1 MPAPAPEEALRK
13 LRRLYR
19 DAHHL
24 TNQAVDDSQVLN
36 WASTGPLSSWAT
48 HKIRHG
54 GWSYLLVEGT
64 VRSVRQLQRRAIE
77 AIPQTAVAPESSV
90 QGLDPFDPLL
100 PTAEQ
105 QGGQSTAGE
114 RVSDLT
120 PRQQQDPQ

>member
-1 MPAPAPEEALRK
+1 MPSPTPEEALRK

-36 WASTGPLSSWAT
+36 WASTGSLSSWAT

-54 GWSYLLVEGT
+54 GWSYLLVEGA
-64 VRSVRQLQRRAIE
+64 VRSVRQLQRRAIL

-90 QGLDPFDPLL
+90 QGVDSFDLLL

-105 QGGQSTAGE
+105 Q
-114 RVSDLT
+114 
-120 PRQQQDPQ
+120 DPQ

>member
-1 MPAPAPEEALRK
+1 MPAPTPEEALRR

-19 DAHHL
+19 DSHHL
-24 TNQAVDDSQVLN
+24 THQPVDDEQVLN
-36 WASTGPLSSWAT
+36 WASAGPLSSWAT
-48 HKIRHG
+48 HKIRSG
-54 GWSYLLVEGT
+54 TWSFLLVEGI
-64 VRSVRQLQRRAIE
+64 VRSVRQLHRRAIL
-77 AIPQTAVAPESSV
+77 AIPQTAVGPESSV